1 MERTGT
7 EPKARKM
14 IGLNFQTKSFLK
26 TSVFGVHT
34 RVLHNTLVNKTN
46 EYMGSQSV
54 LYNATVALILS
65 EGSPLISEFEE
76 LRPIAI

>member
-54 LYNATVALILS
+54 LYNATVVFTGVHKGPPY
-65 EGSPLISEFEE
+65 ECN
-76 LRPIAI
+76 